1 MGRIRGSIMDMTF
14 RQTDTGTVVAQ
25 RRQPSETKV
34 FSEASAPRNMRM
46 SNVAHLW
53 RSFSGDLRPAF
64 EGIPDK
70 KGRQFREFMSRNL
83 PLNIQV
89 FFPKDVSKLGSC
101 VVGPYHVSTGSLN
114 PITTT
119 LDSSTNKAKTNISL
133 GSGFSIDDETT
144 IKVFTQAILLNNENG
159 RFEDGDL
166 ITVYYAQQ
174 STINGMPKIKM
185 VASQVQL
192 NLSDDET
199 CVYDIADPTLFTT
212 NAGNLGSSS
221 AIVGGIAYV
230 HTRRL
235 GTSILAS
242 PQTFVCN
249 NDEVLQTWGSA
260 FALKKAVDSYGELKQ
275 RSYLTPEDI
284 EAPVTIE

>member
-1 MGRIRGSIMDMTF
+1 MDMTF

-64 EGIPDK
+64 EGVPDK

-83 PLNIQV
+83 PMNIQV
-89 FFPKDVSKLGSC
+89 YFPKDVSKLGSC
-101 VVGPYHVSTGSLN
+101 VVGPYHVSTGSLT
-114 PITTT
+114 PINTT
-119 LDSSTNKAKTNISL
+119 LDSSTHKAKTDIGL
-133 GSGFSIDDETT
+133 GAGFSIDEDTT
-144 IKVFTQAILLNNENG
+144 IKAFSQAILANNETG

-166 ITVYYAQQ
+166 ITVYHAVQ

-192 NLSDDET
+192 NISDDET
-199 CVYDIADPTLFTT
+199 AVYDVANPTLFAVNT
-212 NAGNLGSSS
+212 GNIGSSS

-230 HTRRL
+230 HTRRN

-249 NDEVLQTWGSA
+249 NDTILQTWGSA
-260 FALKKAVDSYGELKQ
+260 LALKKAVDSYGELKE

-284 EAPVTIE
+284 EAPITVE